1 MSNLWDE
8 QTILRKKFRS
18 TADKKVEKKNA
29 LRTGNYDTVKKVNYN
44 SNLNKLDN
52 TEIEKVKTV
61 GTKRGLLIRQARQI
75 LQGDKSQK
83 ALAKS
88 INLDVNTL
96 MKYENGTAIPDN
108 KILIKLERKL
118 NIKIT
123 GKEETWGK
131 K

>member
-29 LRTGNYDTVKKVNYN
+29 LRSGNFDTVKKVNYN

-61 GTKRGLLIRQARQI
+61 GTKRGLLIRQARQF
-75 LQGDKSQK
+75 LDGDKSQK

-88 INLDVNTL
+88 INLDVNIL

-118 NIKIT
+118 NLKLT

>member
-61 GTKRGLLIRQARQI
+61 GTKRGLLIRQARQL